1 MDRRYKYDQLH
12 TVQIRIKLNRKT
24 DADILARLAE
34 QENRQGYIKRLVRED
49 IGQQKQEKE

>member
-34 QENRQGYIKRLVRED
+34 QENRQGYLKRLVRED
-49 IGQQKQEKE
+49 IAREKRQDE

>member
-12 TVQIRIKLNRKT
+12 TVQIRIKLNRRT

-49 IGQQKQEKE
+49 IAREKQEKE

>member
-34 QENRQGYIKRLVRED
+34 QENRQGYIKQLVRED
-49 IGQQKQEKE
+49 ISREKQEKE

>member
-12 TVQIRIKLNRKT
+12 TVQIRIKLNRRT

-34 QENRQGYIKRLVRED
+34 QENRQGYIKRRVRED
-49 IGQQKQEKE
+49 IAREKQEKE